1 MRFRFKVS
9 REVPLLP
16 DPFWIENGLRG
27 MFPARLF
34 LIRHYFPIDKRL

>member
-9 REVPLLP
+9 REVTLLP

-27 MFPARLF
+27 MFPAPTVPYQVLF
-34 LIRHYFPIDKRL
+34 SY